1 MTENTKSVEEEK
13 NEDWAVFPFDEAED
27 ERRWDKLIEETDE
40 LIRKTESTEAIYG
53 KILLDEDLPP
63 ARVQELR
70 TQTEDEKLSE
80 LDPF

>member
-1 MTENTKSVEEEK
+1 MTENTKSVEEE

-63 ARVQELR
+63 ARVRELR
-70 TQTEDEKLSE
+70 AQTEDEELSE

>member
-1 MTENTKSVEEEK
+1 MTENTKSAEAED
-13 NEDWAVFPFDEAED
+13 EDWAVFPFDETED

-63 ARVQELR
+63 AQAKERRAL
-70 TQTEDEKLSE
+70 TDDEELSE
-80 LDPF
+80 LEPF

>member
-1 MTENTKSVEEEK
+1 MAENTKSAEAE
-13 NEDWAVFPFDEAED
+13 NEDWAVFQFDEAED

-63 ARVQELR
+63 APANERRAE
-70 TQTEDEKLSE
+70 TEDEELSE
-80 LDPF
+80 LEPF